1 MREKLLILLS
11 LTIIA
16 INRVSSAHD
25 TSFKIESVEQIH
37 IHELFTLM
45 IKPTLFNFSNS
56 LSNEQ
61 IRYRPSLLGR
71 PSLPSWMN
79 FQFSKERNLGYLYG
93 SATEKYANREIKIEI
108 IALNKLTYETQ
119 RVVIPFRISFKPA
132 PMNRIEMKITNY
144 NWEHMTDMG
153 RVKNLK
159 GIFMELWPESYR
171 DLSIV
176 FMESAVRLGARLP
189 LKPSNREGVIVHLGS
204 NAQLSSRLIELDQEI
219 KPLSKLSTCTFKR
232 TKVQQIFQSAGF
244 MIDWCAFKI
253 ITQDETSTMSE
264 ESTVQHES
272 SMLTSKTWNGIAK
285 DELPARN
292 YSEELAVS
300 IAIPA
305 VIFSFVVAL
314 LTIILCFHHEKF
326 EQPKSKEP
334 VQMVQYSGTNKT
346 PPTTTL
352 KSLHDPYSDNLSLD
366 SDSPSTNIF
375 QEGSPKL
382 NAYYRPNPPAYT
394 GKITFQGPSTSTV
407 RFDKDI

>member
-314 LTIILCFHHEKF
+314 LTIILCFHHEK
-326 EQPKSKEP
+326 
-334 VQMVQYSGTNKT
+334 
-346 PPTTTL
+346 L
-352 KSLHDPYSDNLSLD
+352 
-366 SDSPSTNIF
+366 
-375 QEGSPKL
+375 
-382 NAYYRPNPPAYT
+382 
-394 GKITFQGPSTSTV
+394 
-407 RFDKDI
+407 